1 MLAKDL
7 DAKMPDHSSAVAV
20 LCSGGLDSAVLLAV
34 ALREHP
40 RVHPLYIQCGLRW
53 EAVERDYLERFLHA
67 IARPGL
73 APLSV
78 LQMPVADLY
87 EQHWSL
93 TGEKVPDADSPDEA
107 VYLPGRNVLLL
118 GKAMIWCQ
126 MHRVPTLLLG
136 ILSANPFPDAT
147 PEFFARFQAAV
158 NQGIDG
164 QIEIR
169 RPFAGLKKS
178 QVLHHAAGLPL
189 ELTFS
194 CIQPVNGRHCGR
206 CNKCEERR
214 RAFAAESMSDPT
226 AYDFHG

>member
-1 MLAKDL
+1 MSE
-7 DAKMPDHSSAVAV
+7 HSSAVAV

-34 ALREHP
+34 AMREHSP
-40 RVHPLYIQCGLRW
+40 VHPLYMQCGLRW
-53 EAVERDYLERFLHA
+53 EGVERDHLERFLHA

-93 TGEKVPDADSPDEA
+93 TGKNVPDADSPDEA

-126 MHRVPTLLLG
+126 LHRVPKLLLG

-147 PEFFARFQAAV
+147 PEFFTRFQAAV

-164 QIEIR
+164 RIEIR
-169 RPFAGLKKS
+169 RPFAGLSKS

-189 ELTFS
+189 GLTFS
-194 CIQPVNGRHCGR
+194 CIQPVDGRHCGR

-214 RAFAAESMSDPT
+214 RAFAAASMPDPT
-226 AYDFHG
+226 VYDSNRQP